1 MTSQLSKKEKDI
13 FRLLQSN
20 CHIASRNYN
29 VQMKRFIN
37 HVNKEGVPIFNIDD
51 IYERI
56 RLAARVIAGVENL
69 SEVYAISSRD
79 FGQRAVIK
87 FASHTKCSVTSSS
100 RWTPGSLTNH
110 QTKQFKEPKV
120 VIVADPYADFKS
132 IKEASYANIPVIAL
146 CDSHNNLKY
155 VDVVIPCNN
164 NSTESI
170 SMVFWML
177 AREVLM
183 LRGNLDQHDDD
194 WNDVLV
200 DLFYFKDLK
209 DRRAQ
214 EELEAPAHD
223 EEDQED
229 PADEEGQGENWNE
242 ANN

>member
-1 MTSQLSKKEKDI
+1 MTSHLNKREKDI

-51 IYERI
+51 TYERI
-56 RLAARVIAGVENL
+56 RLAARIIAGVQDL
-69 SEVYAISSRD
+69 SEVYAISSREY
-79 FGQRAVIK
+79 GQRAVIK
-87 FASHTKCSVTSSS
+87 FASYTKCSVTSSS

-110 QTKQFKEPKV
+110 QTRQFKEPKV
-120 VIVADPYADFKS
+120 IIVADPYADFKA

-146 CDSHNNLKY
+146 CDSHNNLKF

-177 AREVLM
+177 AREVLT
-183 LRGNLDQHDDD
+183 LRGLLDREDDD
-194 WNDVLV
+194 WTDVLV
-200 DLFYFKDLK
+200 DLFYYKDVNE
-209 DRRAQ
+209 RRAL
-214 EELEAPAHD
+214 EEAGEAGVEAEEEGEED
-223 EEDQED
+223 EEE
-229 PADEEGQGENWNE
+229 GENWNE

>member
-1 MTSQLSKKEKDI
+1 MASQLNKREKDI
-13 FRLLQSN
+13 VRLLQSN

-56 RLAARVIAGVENL
+56 RLAARIIAGVENL
-69 SEVYAISSRD
+69 AEVYAISSRD
-79 FGQRAVIK
+79 YGQRAVIK

-132 IKEASYANIPVIAL
+132 IKEASYANIPIIAL
-146 CDSHNNLKY
+146 CDSHNNLKF
-155 VDVVIPCNN
+155 VDIVIPCNN

-183 LRGNLDQHDDD
+183 LRGVLDQEDDD
-194 WNDVLV
+194 WKDVLV
-200 DLFYFKDLK
+200 DLFYFKDIK
-209 DRRAQ
+209 NGQ
-214 EELEAPAHD
+214 PEETLDALEGDEDNKED
-223 EEDQED
+223 EEED
-229 PADEEGQGENWNE
+229 GNGENWDE